1 MARVSLGFMTYFL
14 GLVSLIFLIG
24 CTNTKQP
31 SAPVT
36 EIDPPAVG
44 MSRDQIASIENIVMT
59 EGMIRNGYSIENIQF
74 NGTLYVATYELK
86 GDTWHNAEDILVELV
101 RYEDS
106 LEK

>member
-1 MARVSLGFMTYFL
+1 MTRPSLGFMAYFL
-14 GLVSLIFLIG
+14 GLLSLIFLIG
-24 CTNTKQP
+24 CTNTKQR
-31 SAPVT
+31 SAPVA

-44 MSRDQIASIENIVMT
+44 MSRDQIASIENIIMT
-59 EGMIRNGYSIENIQF
+59 QGIVRNGYSIENIKF

>member
-1 MARVSLGFMTYFL
+1 MTRFSLGFMVYFL
-14 GLVSLIFLIG
+14 SMMSFIFVIG
-24 CTNTKQP
+24 CTNTKQR
-31 SAPVT
+31 SAQVA
-36 EIDPPAVG
+36 EIGPPAVG

-74 NGTLYVATYELK
+74 NGALYVATYELK
-86 GDTWHNAEDILVELV
+86 GDTWNNAKDFLVELV